1 MSRLRDGVARQG
13 KALVR
18 ACCLGLGLGAL
29 SGMLLSCS
37 PEPPK
42 PQDLILISIDTLNQQ
57 ALPAFN
63 PDAGALPHFD
73 HLAQR
78 ARRFSRARSTAS
90 WTLPAHSSLFTGL
103 YPDRHGAIAGGR
115 KVSPD
120 ARLLTEC
127 LKQQGFEAAAFT
139 GGGFLHKKFGLDR
152 GFDLYQDGSEAL
164 RRGET
169 DELWRLKERRTGL
182 AFERAIRFL
191 AERPQNS
198 EEPLFLFVHTYIVH
212 DFFRAHR
219 WARQRL
225 PEFDDLNKRSY
236 RKCLDGREDCSPE
249 VWQRMRDLYRA
260 EVEHI
265 DERLGLL
272 MEALEKAGYEDTALV
287 VLLSDHGEGFAPEIE
302 RMHHG
307 GRVHADVVTIPMLVA
322 GPGVQPA
329 DDPTPVSLVD
339 MLPTL
344 AEVLGVAPEC
354 APDVD
359 GQSFAAAL
367 SGEAAPVGR
376 RTFFAMEHSHWWK
389 DGVKTKLNPVPEIP
403 ALTAAIR
410 GDLWF
415 VDGTAGEELYNMEQD
430 PRQLDN
436 LAPDAEAVAGFKT
449 EVRERVVRRAPE
461 FLREDDDELEKEL
474 RSLGYL

>member
-1 MSRLRDGVARQG
+1 MGILAGCQSPPDG
-13 KALVR
+13 
-18 ACCLGLGLGAL
+18 
-29 SGMLLSCS
+29 
-37 PEPPK
+37 

-63 PDAGALPHFD
+63 PEAGSLPHFD
-73 HLAQR
+73 QLAQR
-78 ARRFSRARSTAS
+78 GRRFSHAHSTAS

-115 KVSPD
+115 KVNPD

-152 GFDLYQDGSEAL
+152 GFDRFEDGSEAL

-191 AERPQNS
+191 AERPRDP
-198 EEPLFLFVHTYIVH
+198 EEPLFLFLHTYIVH

-219 WARQRL
+219 WARERL
-225 PEFDDLNKRSY
+225 PDFADLDKHSY
-236 RKCLDGREDCSPE
+236 RECLDGRKKCSPE
-249 VWQRMRDLYRA
+249 TWQRMRNLYRA

-265 DERLGLL
+265 DQRLGLL
-272 MEALEKAGYEDTALV
+272 MEALEKGGYGDTSLV
-287 VLLSDHGEGFAPEIE
+287 VLLSDHGEGFAPEIT

-307 GRVHADVVTIPMLVA
+307 GRVHADVVKIPLLVA
-322 GPGVQPA
+322 GPGVEPG

-344 AEVLGVAPEC
+344 TEVFGVPAEC
-354 APDVD
+354 APGLD
-359 GQSFAAAL
+359 GQSFAGTL
-367 SGEAAPVGR
+367 SGDAEPMGR
-376 RTFFAMEHSHWWK
+376 RTFYAMEHSHWWE
-389 DGVKTKLNPVPEIP
+389 DGVKTKLDPVPEIP
-403 ALTAAIR
+403 ALTAAMR

-415 VDGTAGEELYNMEQD
+415 VAGATGEELYDMEQD
-430 PRQLDN
+430 PRQLNN
-436 LAPDAEAVAGFKT
+436 LAPDAEAVAGFQN
-449 EVRERVVRRAPE
+449 EVKERIVRRAPE

>member
-1 MSRLRDGVARQG
+1 ML
-13 KALVR
+13 
-18 ACCLGLGLGAL
+18 LGLGAL
-29 SGMLLSCS
+29 VGCQS
-37 PEPPK
+37 EPQK

-63 PDAGALPHFD
+63 PEAGPLPHFD
-73 HLAQR
+73 QLAER
-78 ARRFSRARSTAS
+78 GRRFSRARSTAS

-115 KVSPD
+115 KVNPD

-127 LKQQGFEAAAFT
+127 LQEQGFEAAAFT

-169 DELWRLKERRTGL
+169 DDPGQLKERRTGL

-191 AERPQNS
+191 AERPQDS
-198 EEPLFLFVHTYIVH
+198 DEPLFLFLHTYIVH

-219 WARQRL
+219 WARERL
-225 PEFDDLNKRSY
+225 PEHDDLDKHGY
-236 RKCLDGREDCSPE
+236 RECLDGRRDCSPE
-249 VWQRMRDLYRA
+249 TWQRMRALYRA

-272 MEALEKAGYEDTALV
+272 MAALEDAGYGETALV
-287 VLLSDHGEGFAPEIE
+287 VLLSDHGEGFAPEIG

-307 GRVHADVVTIPMLVA
+307 GRVHADVVRIPMLVA
-322 GPGVQPA
+322 GPGVRPA
-329 DDPTPVSLVD
+329 DDGTPVSLVD
-339 MLPTL
+339 VLPTL
-344 AEVLGVAPEC
+344 AEIFAMGPEC
-354 APDVD
+354 APDID
-359 GQSFAAAL
+359 GESFAAAL
-367 SGEAAPVGR
+367 SGESQPMGR
-376 RTFFAMEHSHWWK
+376 RTFYAMEHSHWWK
-389 DGVKTKLNPVPEIP
+389 DGIKTKLDPVPSIP
-403 ALTAAIR
+403 ALTAAVR

-415 VDGTAGEELYNMEQD
+415 VDGKTGEELYDMEQD
-430 PRQLDN
+430 PRQLHN
-436 LAPDAEAVAGFKT
+436 LAPDAEAAEGFRT
-449 EVRERVVRRAPE
+449 EVVERHLRLAPE